1 MVSELQHQASNNNP
15 TLSAQSA
22 ARLQGNN
29 TDSSSSS
36 RRSKDDNRDKTTN
49 NDTTLL
55 RRDVKCMVDSMIER
69 VENITKKAV
78 EAARESGTLAL
89 SRVTRME
96 KSSAERVSSLD
107 AQFKSLHHTH
117 TNAFRT
123 LRGKLADM
131 GTTITALVAHQRQQQ
146 QQQDH
151 HKPIFLGKEEEEDH
165 HKPIFLGKEE
175 EEEEEGL
182 EERGKESQRIVDS
195 SSSSSR
201 RTTSLSTKESQKKR
215 LLRKSPPSGVGF
227 GGGEADDGSAKGGRK
242 ADIQTLRLEEAIAL
256 LTKQISSIQSCHRV
270 PPSLPSFRASF
281 HLSTERKKAAPSPSE
296 GGSSRIDSNRRG
308 LERHKKYSNI
318 HPAEVALI
326 LRDLESK
333 QRARAQLVEKLRRLE
348 KSVEFF
354 KVGALPEAADARG
367 KRKCVKEDKLGLAG
381 ARLDRIFGNH
391 GYNPYP

>member
-1 MVSELQHQASNNNP
+1 
-15 TLSAQSA
+15 
-22 ARLQGNN
+22 
-29 TDSSSSS
+29 
-36 RRSKDDNRDKTTN
+36 
-49 NDTTLL
+49 
-55 RRDVKCMVDSMIER
+55 
-69 VENITKKAV
+69 
-78 EAARESGTLAL
+78 
-89 SRVTRME
+89 
-96 KSSAERVSSLD
+96 
-107 AQFKSLHHTH
+107 
-117 TNAFRT
+117 
-123 LRGKLADM
+123 
-131 GTTITALVAHQRQQQ
+131 
-146 QQQDH
+146 
-151 HKPIFLGKEEEEDH
+151 
-165 HKPIFLGKEE
+165 
-175 EEEEEGL
+175 
-182 EERGKESQRIVDS
+182 
-195 SSSSSR
+195 
-201 RTTSLSTKESQKKR
+201 
-215 LLRKSPPSGVGF
+215 
-227 GGGEADDGSAKGGRK
+227 
-242 ADIQTLRLEEAIAL
+242 
-256 LTKQISSIQSCHRV
+256 V